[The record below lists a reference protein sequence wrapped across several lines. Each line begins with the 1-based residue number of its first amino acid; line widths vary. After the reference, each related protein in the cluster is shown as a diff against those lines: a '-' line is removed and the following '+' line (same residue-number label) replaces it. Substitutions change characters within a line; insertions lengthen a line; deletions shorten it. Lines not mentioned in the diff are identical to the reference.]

1 MKETKGNSLEKNIS
15 IFDRCMKEISR
26 ADLNG
31 KYQKSFRELRK
42 KILEE
47 VNETVLMW
55 LADPV
60 VLSRELTPEE
70 QQTMQS
76 IVDGYRKQL
85 QQEIY
90 EKRDTN
96 GFYEVLGN
104 AQSALFDYIKEH
116 GGIIDTD
123 KIPERKKE
131 DESENG

>member
-1 MKETKGNSLEKNIS
+1 MEETKGDSLEKNIS
-15 IFDRCMKEISR
+15 IFDRCMKGISR
-26 ADLNG
+26 EDLNG

-85 QQEIY
+85 QQQIY
-90 EKRDTN
+90 EKRDAN

>member
-1 MKETKGNSLEKNIS
+1 MEETKGRSLEKNVI

-26 ADLNG
+26 EDLNG
-31 KYQKSFRELRK
+31 KYQKAFRELRK

-47 VNETVLMW
+47 VNEIVLMW

-70 QQTMQS
+70 QQTLQS
-76 IVDGYRKQL
+76 TVDKYRKLL

-96 GFYEVLGN
+96 GFYKVLGN

-131 DESENG
+131 DESKNG

>member
-1 MKETKGNSLEKNIS
+1 MEETKGNSLEKNIS

-26 ADLNG
+26 EDLNG

-70 QQTMQS
+70 QQTLQS
-76 IVDGYRKQL
+76 TVDEYRKQL

-131 DESENG
+131 NG

>member
-1 MKETKGNSLEKNIS
+1 MEETKGRSLEKNVI

-26 ADLNG
+26 EDLNG
-31 KYQKSFRELRK
+31 KYQKAFRELRK

-47 VNETVLMW
+47 VNEIVLMW

-70 QQTMQS
+70 QQTLQS
-76 IVDGYRKQL
+76 TVDEYRKLL

-96 GFYEVLGN
+96 GFYKVLAN

-131 DESENG
+131 NESKNG

>member
-1 MKETKGNSLEKNIS
+1 MNEKKEVLEKDINTM
-15 IFDRCMKEISR
+15 DRCMRELSR
-26 ADLNG
+26 EDLNG
-31 KYQKSFRELRK
+31 KYQKAFHKLRA

-85 QQEIY
+85 QQQIY
-90 EKRDTN
+90 EKRDAN
-96 GFYEVLGN
+96 GFYEVLGL
-104 AQSALFDYIKEH
+104 SLIH
-116 GGIIDTD
+116 I
-123 KIPERKKE
+123 
-131 DESENG
+131 